1 MSPDIWP
8 PHMRMAPSS
17 APLLPRLPVRR
28 LRPGGDCHYGNGFGA
43 TNPKAVNGQVQSGAA
58 PLVET
63 PVITIGGAN
72 AAVAFAG
79 LTATGLYQFNVTVPS
94 PLPDGDAAVVAKIG
108 GVSSPAPALITIK
121 N

>member
-1 MSPDIWP
+1 M
-8 PHMRMAPSS
+8 
-17 APLLPRLPVRR
+17 
-28 LRPGGDCHYGNGFGA
+28 YGNGFGL

-63 PVITIGGAN
+63 PVITIGAAN
-72 AAVAFAG
+72 ATVQYTG

-94 PLPDGDAAVVAKIG
+94 PRPDGDAPVVAKIG
-108 GVSSPAPALITIK
+108 GVSSPAGALLTIK